1 MSLHQSY
8 DAVVVGT
15 GPNGLAAAITLQRQG
30 LSVLLLEAKTTIGG
44 GMRTAELT
52 RPGFRHDVCS
62 AIHPLGIA
70 SPFFRELPLHEFG
83 LEYIHPDVLAAHPFD
98 DGTAGALYRSVD
110 ETANGLGQDG
120 AAYRSLMEP
129 LLRRWPLIEHH
140 ILGPLIRWPRHPLA
154 LARFGV
160 SSLQSGKQIARRFRD
175 RAARG
180 LWAGMVA
187 HSMIPLE
194 ARTSAAIGIVLGIA
208 GHRSGWPIPR
218 GGSQGIADA
227 MAGYFESLG
236 GVIRTG
242 VEVKRLGELPAAK
255 AVLFDVSPRQLL
267 AICGD
272 RLSPLYRWQLRKH
285 RYGMGVFKIDW
296 ALREPVPFLAT
307 EARKAGTV
315 HLGGAFEEIAESEHQ
330 VWKGKAAEKP
340 FVLFAQQSIF
350 DSTRAPDGQHTGWG
364 YCHVPYGSDLDMT
377 EAITAQVERFAPGFR
392 DIILDTHTF
401 SATEMEVYNPNYIGG
416 DINGGIINI
425 TQLVNRPT
433 LRFSPYRT
441 SAKGIYICSAST
453 PPGGGVHGMGGYNA
467 AKQALKDIF

>member
-1 MSLHQSY
+1 
-8 DAVVVGT
+8 
-15 GPNGLAAAITLQRQG
+15 
-30 LSVLLLEAKTTIGG
+30 
-44 GMRTAELT
+44 
-52 RPGFRHDVCS
+52 
-62 AIHPLGIA
+62 
-70 SPFFRELPLHEFG
+70 
-83 LEYIHPDVLAAHPFD
+83 
-98 DGTAGALYRSVD
+98 
-110 ETANGLGQDG
+110 
-120 AAYRSLMEP
+120 
-129 LLRRWPLIEHH
+129 
-140 ILGPLIRWPRHPLA
+140 
-154 LARFGV
+154 
-160 SSLQSGKQIARRFRD
+160 
-175 RAARG
+175 
-180 LWAGMVA
+180 
-187 HSMIPLE
+187 
-194 ARTSAAIGIVLGIA
+194 
-208 GHRSGWPIPR
+208 
-218 GGSQGIADA
+218 
-227 MAGYFESLG
+227 
-236 GVIRTG
+236 
-242 VEVKRLGELPAAK
+242 
-255 AVLFDVSPRQLL
+255 
-267 AICGD
+267 
-272 RLSPLYRWQLRKH
+272 
-285 RYGMGVFKIDW
+285 MGVFKIDW

-364 YCHVPYGSDLDMT
+364 YCHVPHGSDLDMT